1 MTWTADDD
9 QETVFRCARILTGEI
24 VDLEEVNSEYKPPAD
39 GIRST
44 LPRGQAEEPVR
55 LRPSAKSD

>member
-1 MTWTADDD
+1 MTWLAADD
-9 QETVFRCARILTGEI
+9 ETIFRCVNILTGEI
-24 VDLEEVNSEYKPPAD
+24 MSLEEVNSEYKPPAD